1 MTLPLL
7 LLLLVADADADDVS
21 EEKQGKQEEYR
32 NRRCGLQGVAN
43 LSS

>member
-7 LLLLVADADADDVS
+7 LVADADDVS